1 MLHLPWVEKALK
13 RSGDGSGEKVMTV
26 AEAIRK
32 MVRPGFALQV
42 GCGIGYPMAQLYEI
56 VRQFWG
62 TDPAFT
68 FITYGGSCT
77 NLVPFLAGG
86 LVKKVIA
93 SYMGDS
99 YPFPAPNPLI
109 QKAFA
114 EGEVELE
121 EWSMLSLTQRLAAG
135 AMGLPFFPTRSLIGS
150 SLATGLDDF
159 TMTSDP
165 FGGEEIGLV
174 KALHPDLSLIHGWLA
189 DPEGNTI
196 LNMPLVG
203 NMYGALAAREGAI
216 VTVEKIVSAAELS
229 RYREHV
235 RIPAAAVR
243 AVVEAPYGAHPSG
256 HHHFPHRGEMQGY
269 AEDRPFIMEAR
280 RASRSTEK
288 YRAWLDE
295 WVLGCPDHRSYL
307 AKLGTERLL
316 ALKGKLPLDAWPLH
330 FLKDDKDGK
339 DPGRENSPEREEI
352 AENTVVEKDS
362 ALSFTPAEQMIVL
375 AGREIERMI
384 MEDDHASILAGV
396 GASHMASWLAY
407 YSLLEKGKQ
416 TDLLAEI
423 GLHGFIP
430 LPGDSFVFALR
441 NFPTGQLYTDVLHT
455 LGCFVSGNP
464 GSCLGVL
471 GAAQIDCRGNINSS
485 QVPAAS
491 LYLVGSGGGND
502 VASTAAEIV
511 VVAEQAPHRFVEEV
525 PFITS
530 PGTRVTTLV
539 SQYGLFR
546 KDPADGI
553 LKLAA
558 YMQQPGSS
566 GEESIR
572 KIREQCGWELQLQP
586 ELEAM
591 APPSVEELTRL
602 RYLDPERYFIR

>member
-1 MLHLPWVEKALK
+1 
-13 RSGDGSGEKVMTV
+13 
-26 AEAIRK
+26 

-42 GCGIGYPMAQLYEI
+42 GCGIGYPMALLYEI

-62 TDPAFT
+62 SRPGFT

-77 NLVPFLAGG
+77 NLVPFLAGR
-86 LVKKVIA
+86 LVKKVLA

-109 QKAFA
+109 QKVFA
-114 EGEVELE
+114 AGEVELE
-121 EWSMLSLTQRLAAG
+121 EWSMLTLTQRLAAG

-150 SLATGLDDF
+150 SLAANLDDF
-159 TMTSDP
+159 TLIGDP

-174 KALHPDLSLIHGWLA
+174 KALCPDLSLVHGWLA
-189 DPEGNTI
+189 DPEGNTV

-203 NMYGALAAREGAI
+203 NVYGALAARKGTI

-235 RIPAAAVR
+235 RIPAAAVS
-243 AVVEAPYGAHPSG
+243 AVVEVPFGAHPSG

-280 RASRSTEK
+280 RASRDKER
-288 YRAWLDE
+288 YQAWLDE

-316 ALKGKLPLDAWPLH
+316 ALKGKLPPDAWPLH
-330 FLKDDKDGK
+330 FLEDEKERKDAHQDNAPGK
-339 DPGRENSPEREEI
+339 KESAGNSAMKKHATPP
-352 AENTVVEKDS
+352 A
-362 ALSFTPAEQMIVL
+362 TPAERMIVM
-375 AGREIERMI
+375 AGREIERI
-384 MEDDHASILAGV
+384 ILKKDHINILAGV

-407 YSLLEKGKQ
+407 YSLLEKGQ
-416 TDLLAEI
+416 RTALLAEI

-471 GAAQIDCRGNINSS
+471 GAAQIDCQGNINSS

-502 VASTAAEIV
+502 VASAAAEIV

-525 PFITS
+525 PFVTS
-530 PGTRVTTLV
+530 PGTKVTTLI
-539 SQYGLFR
+539 SQHGLFR

-558 YMQQPGSS
+558 YMRQPGRP
-566 GEESIR
+566 EEEIIR
-572 KIREQCGWELQLQP
+572 K
-586 ELEAM
+586 
-591 APPSVEELTRL
+591 
-602 RYLDPERYFIR
+602 